1 VVKDMTQF
9 NDDDTQSM
17 DVTNESEIMNEL
29 RELDSRNKNTKSVS
43 NVMRQIEIMR
53 ENKLLKSC
61 IDDIYEY

>member
-1 VVKDMTQF
+1 MTQF